1 MSSKHEEVSIAF
13 LPSNIMMITTFNRSL
28 WSNHA
33 YFRRWEIFLYGIYS
47 LKWKFACNAQFQRCW
62 FIRLLFNCWLMTFV
76 NQLKSYSDIV
86 FRAQL
91 KEQCK
96 SSPDFVCNLQFYM
109 TLFFYNTYINA
120 RFRISQTM
128 QSRRK
133 IKQSNGK
140 GKATTRK
147 NAALGIRRS
156 ILRII
161 MYIVHNQAFCVHGR
175 MKTNWMSIL

>member
-1 MSSKHEEVSIAF
+1 M
-13 LPSNIMMITTFNRSL
+13 
-28 WSNHA
+28 
-33 YFRRWEIFLYGIYS
+33 
-47 LKWKFACNAQFQRCW
+47 
-62 FIRLLFNCWLMTFV
+62 
-76 NQLKSYSDIV
+76 
-86 FRAQL
+86 

-109 TLFFYNTYINA
+109 TLFLLYINA

-161 MYIVHNQAFCVHGR
+161 MYIVHNQAFCVHGT
-175 MKTNWMSIL
+175 MKTN

>member
-1 MSSKHEEVSIAF
+1 MKKNTKWELSSKHEEVSIAF

-33 YFRRWEIFLYGIYS
+33 YFRRWEIFLYVYIHWNDNS
-47 LKWKFACNAQFQRCW
+47 LAMHNFNVA

-76 NQLKSYSDIV
+76 NRLIWIQLKSYSDIV

-109 TLFFYNTYINA
+109 TLFFIMYQCAISNQQNNAKQKKNNTKQWQ
-120 RFRISQTM
+120 R
-128 QSRRK
+128 
-133 IKQSNGK
+133 QSNNK
-140 GKATTRK
+140 KECCAW
-147 NAALGIRRS
+147 
-156 ILRII
+156 
-161 MYIVHNQAFCVHGR
+161 Y
-175 MKTNWMSIL
+175 